1 MSSQGMLSA
10 LAAGAGMAR
19 ERDTSTD
26 RQLYIDGLRAIA
38 ILCVIGFHAR
48 ISWMEGGFVGV
59 DVFFVISGFLITTQ
73 IATRACAGTFSAL
86 DFYARRTLRIVPLLL
101 VVTLA
106 TLLLSRF
113 FPLLPREI
121 EELGYAAA
129 ATAAMISNYFFMSA
143 DTFDYFAVRSET
155 QPLLHTWS
163 LGVEEQYYLFA
174 PWAITLTVAW
184 ALRRR
189 VPPLKLLLIAGAASC
204 VASFALILIIGATLQ
219 TSMAARFEFY
229 SLPTRAWQF
238 GVGGT
243 LALAILNGWRIP
255 GQVQTP
261 AGIAGLAAIAA
272 AALLFDERTVYPG
285 MAALLPTAGAALVL
299 IAGYRNGSTLPARLL
314 SSPPAVMIGV
324 LSYGWYLWH
333 WPLLAFTRTLDPE
346 QDVWRSIAVS
356 IVALGFAAV
365 TYVSLERPMKR
376 LRQGAFSRRYG
387 IQVIAAG
394 TAASIGTAVLAL
406 ALTWRAD
413 EASARQRQELLRFSE
428 NLCPRDA
435 DVPRFPGLPACRVGS
450 SSAPAALMFGDS
462 HAMRLRDIAEL
473 ESRRTGHT
481 ALVVAQPACPPLL
494 NVEHHD
500 RRLST
505 LCNERLDAVRR
516 WLQTDQARSVGGVV
530 LAARWALYS
539 GERTASRSERR
550 LPTLHA
556 LDPRVGDDYRAVLTS
571 GLTDM
576 LTLLGDRRILIL
588 GPIPELRQA
597 ARECLAR
604 AAIANAPRE
613 QCAIGRAAADERYR
627 DVLQT
632 LKTVTAKFPNVR
644 LVDPI
649 AVFCDK
655 ELCRPYD
662 DGGALYADTNHLT
675 QHGAE
680 TLHRAFESD
689 FRWVFDA
696 PPPKS

>member
-19 ERDTSTD
+19 RADTSTD

-121 EELGYAAA
+121 RELGQAAA

-189 VPPLKLLLIAGAASC
+189 LPPLKLLLIVSAAIC

-243 LALAILNGWRIP
+243 LAIAILNGWKIP
-255 GQVQTP
+255 GQIQTP
-261 AGIAGLAAIAA
+261 AGIAGLAAIVAA
-272 AALLFDERTVYPG
+272 TLLFDERTVYPG

-299 IAGYRNGSTLPARLL
+299 IAGYRNGRTLPARLL
-314 SSPPAVMIGV
+314 SSSPAVAIGV

-356 IVALGFAAV
+356 IVALGLAAV
-365 TYVSLERPMKR
+365 TYVCLERPMKR

-387 IQVIAAG
+387 VQVIACG
-394 TAASIGTAVLAL
+394 VAASVAIAAL
-406 ALTWRAD
+406 ALVMTWRAD
-413 EASARQRQELLRFSE
+413 ADEVQHRQELLRFTESR
-428 NLCPRDA
+428 CRA
-435 DVPRFPGLPACRVGS
+435 DGSLPRFPGMAACRAGQ
-450 SSAPAALMFGDS
+450 PGEPTALMFGDS
-462 HAMRLRDIAEL
+462 HAMRLRDIAEIEGL
-473 ESRRTGHT
+473 RTGRT

-494 NVEHHD
+494 NVQHSNRHQSE
-500 RRLST
+500 
-505 LCNERLDAVRR
+505 LCIERLAAVRR
-516 WLQTDQARSVGGVV
+516 WLQSDQARPISGVV
-530 LAARWALYS
+530 LSARWALYS

-550 LPTLHA
+550 LPTLQSM
-556 LDPRVGDDYRAVLTS
+556 DPGVGDDYRAVMAR

-576 LTLLGDRRILIL
+576 LTLLGDRRVLLL
-588 GPIPELRQA
+588 GPIPRTAAGRAGMPGAGRAVERA
-597 ARECLAR
+597 ARAMRDRPRRGRRALSRRHPDAENSGGKFSECAT
-604 AAIANAPRE
+604 
-613 QCAIGRAAADERYR
+613 GRS
-627 DVLQT
+627 
-632 LKTVTAKFPNVR
+632 
-644 LVDPI
+644 
-649 AVFCDK
+649 
-655 ELCRPYD
+655 
-662 DGGALYADTNHLT
+662 H
-675 QHGAE
+675 
-680 TLHRAFESD
+680 
-689 FRWVFDA
+689 
-696 PPPKS
+696 